1 MPLDNFPDNF
11 KRCNRFNPEQ
21 SYPLLSVKDNRALER
36 QLQSQIS
43 ATEPTLIQ
51 HAGGSVAQLA
61 MAVAPHAQVFWV
73 ACGPGLNGAD
83 GLAAADDLKQ
93 RGKTVCVTRAQ
104 DQNPPPVD
112 CEVCIDALLGIGVN
126 REVDGAM
133 RQTIDRI
140 NQFRAQR
147 QGIVISIDVP
157 SGLNA
162 DTGQCWGSAVHAH
175 HTLSMLSLKLGLL
188 TAQGRDHAGDI
199 WLAPL
204 NVEGQAFTCKSIGKP
219 ISHTRPYASHKG
231 SYGELTVVGGR
242 HGMTGAALLA
252 ARSALYRG
260 AGRVHVCL
268 IGSGHIDP
276 DKASS
281 QDLDTTE
288 PGLMF
293 RSLDDLL
300 QHNTPQSTIVC
311 GCGGGTDIT
320 HILPA
325 VMSRAQNL
333 VLDADALNA
342 LALDVSL
349 QKILRQRKLRHKATV
364 LTPHPL
370 EAARLLGIATPQV
383 QEDRL
388 ASAQKLS
395 EKFQCTVVLKGSGTL
410 VAEPGQTAAINPTGN
425 ALLATAG
432 TGDVLAGW
440 IGAYM
445 AQGLE
450 AYGAA
455 CAAVWSHGRVADHW
469 SLGSQGPLTAS
480 KLACASSG

>member
-1 MPLDNFPDNF
+1 M
-11 KRCNRFNPEQ
+11 
-21 SYPLLSVKDNRALER
+21 AL
-36 QLQSQIS
+36 
-43 ATEPTLIQ
+43 
-51 HAGGSVAQLA
+51 
-61 MAVAPHAQVFWV
+61 APHAQVFWV
-73 ACGPGLNGAD
+73 VCGPGLNGAD
-83 GLAAADDLKQ
+83 GLAAADALKQ
-93 RGKTVCVTRAQ
+93 RGKTVWVTRAQ

-112 CEVCIDALLGIGVN
+112 CEVCIDALMGIGVN
-126 REVDGAM
+126 REVDGVM
-133 RQTIDRI
+133 RHAIDLI
-140 NQFRAQR
+140 NQFYAQH
-147 QGIVISIDVP
+147 QGLVISIDVP

-175 HTLSMLSLKLGLL
+175 HTLSMLSLKPGLL

-204 NVEGQAFTCKSIGKP
+204 NVEGQAFSCKSIGKP
-219 ISHTRPYASHKG
+219 ISHLRPHASHKG
-231 SYGELTVVGGR
+231 SYGDLTVVGGR

-252 ARSALYRG
+252 ARSALCRG
-260 AGRVHVCL
+260 AGRVYVCL
-268 IGSGHIDP
+268 IDP
-276 DKASS
+276 DKTPS
-281 QDLDTTE
+281 QDLDTSE

-300 QHNTPQSTIVC
+300 QNNTPLSTIVC
-311 GCGGGTDIT
+311 GCGGGTDMT

-325 VMSRAQNL
+325 MMSRAQNL

-349 QKILRQRKLRHKATV
+349 QKILRQRKLRLKATV

-370 EAARLLGIATPQV
+370 EAARLLGIDTPQV

-388 ASAQKLS
+388 GSAQKLS
-395 EKFQCTVVLKGSGTL
+395 EHFQCTVVLKGSGTV
-410 VAEPGQTAAINPTGN
+410 VAEPGQTTAINPTGN

-455 CAAVWSHGRVADHW
+455 CAAVWSHGWVADHW
-469 SLGSQGPLTAS
+469 NLDIQGPLTAS
-480 KLACASSG
+480 KLACASSGC